1 MRALIDAHMLG
12 AHETGNETYSRGLL
26 DGLAQ
31 IGSRQVV
38 AVGVVGVRGAR
49 RLRLQARPT
58 HEDARPAGIEPSF
71 AHLIDHGGDRG
82 EVHHE

>member
-1 MRALIDAHMLG
+1 MRALID

-31 IGSRQVV
+31 IGSRQVIT
-38 AVGVVGVRGAR
+38 VGVVGVCGAR
-49 RLRLQARPT
+49 RLRLEARPA